1 MSLSLWQVM
10 AVLLGLPALY
20 VANSLSPWA
29 RGLFQHRDHAFFLP
43 FWISIAVLHW
53 SSTMMVLVLLKRS
66 GRRFADIGLEMS
78 PLRIAAMVGT
88 PLAIGLGLTVLAET
102 SATNQGLSVE
112 LSPVLPATRGERVFW
127 IFISFT
133 AGFCEELI
141 YRGFGIRAL
150 RWRNV
155 PAWLAVSIATLA
167 FFLMHGVWAM
177 TLSAFVT
184 IGIAGLLFSALFLWR
199 RSLVP
204 GICLHA
210 LIDVANIG
218 PS

>member
-1 MSLSLWQVM
+1 MGLPLWQVM
-10 AVLLGLPALY
+10 VVLLGMPAIY

-29 RGLFQHRDHAFFLP
+29 RGLFQYRDHAFFLP
-43 FWISIAVLHW
+43 FWTSIAVLHW
-53 SSTMMVLVLLKRS
+53 GSTMMVLLLLKRA
-66 GRRFADIGLEMS
+66 GRRLSDIGLEMS
-78 PLRIAAMVGT
+78 ALRIAAMAGI
-88 PLAIGLGLTVLAET
+88 PLLAGLGLTVLAET
-102 SATNQGLSVE
+102 SGANQGLSVE

-155 PAWLAVSIATLA
+155 PAWLAVGLPNLA
-167 FFLMHGVWAM
+167 FFFMHGVWAM

-218 PS
+218 SS